1 MNCMNRNDSRYL
13 APGELAMTDLDL
25 NPVHV
30 RTLQAI
36 ARSGSFSR
44 AGETLH
50 LSQPAIS
57 HHVRHLERAVG
68 LPLLIRRGRR
78 ASPTEAGAVLLE
90 HAGRAFKVLDEA
102 REAIQRL
109 RGRVAGRVSVGTG
122 ATASIYLLPP
132 LLRRLR
138 ARYPDLDLVV
148 VTGNAGEIAAAV
160 SRGELDLG
168 IVTMPVP
175 AGRGLAISPF
185 YVDRLVAIAPPGRP
199 WRRRAPMT
207 AAELAREPMILY
219 ERGGTI
225 RRVVDDWFRRGR
237 ATPRVAMELGNAEAT
252 KKLVGAGLGLS
263 IVSEIAVKAE
273 VRAGGLSLIPL
284 RPALHRRIGIVRPR
298 DRAPRP
304 ALLALTTALESAA
317 KRARGGS
324 NP

>member
-1 MNCMNRNDSRYL
+1 MDI
-13 APGELAMTDLDL
+13 

-36 ARSGSFSR
+36 ARSGGFSR
-44 AGETLH
+44 AGEILH

-57 HHVRHLERAVG
+57 HHVRHLERVLG
-68 LPLLIRRGRR
+68 VPLLVRRGRR

-109 RGRVAGRVSVGTG
+109 RGRVAGRVTVGTG
-122 ATASIYLLPP
+122 ATASIYLLPA

-138 ARYPDLDLVV
+138 ARHPDLELVV
-148 VTGNAGEIAAAV
+148 VTGNAGEIASAV
-160 SRGELDLG
+160 SRGEIDVG
-168 IVTMPVP
+168 VVTLPIAV
-175 AGRGLAISPF
+175 GRGLLVSPF
-185 YVDRLVAIAPPGRP
+185 YVDRLVAIAPPDRR

-207 AAELAREPMILY
+207 AAELAREPVILY

-263 IVSEIAVKAE
+263 VVSEIAVKADA
-273 VRAGGLSLIPL
+273 RAGALNLIPL
-284 RPALHRRIGIVRPR
+284 RPALHRRIGIIRR
-298 DRAPRP
+298 RERSPRP
-304 ALLALTTALESAA
+304 ALLAFMTALESAA
-317 KRARGGS
+317 KRVRGGA

>member
-1 MNCMNRNDSRYL
+1 MI
-13 APGELAMTDLDL
+13 DL

-57 HHVRHLERAVG
+57 HHVRHLEHAVG
-68 LPLLIRRGRR
+68 VPLLVRRGRR
-78 ASPTEAGAVLLE
+78 ASPTEAGSVLLE
-90 HAGRAFKVLDEA
+90 HAGRAFRVLDEA

-109 RGRVAGRVSVGTG
+109 RGRVAGRVTVGTG
-122 ATASIYLLPP
+122 ATASIYLLPA
-132 LLRRLR
+132 LLRRVR
-138 ARYPDLDLVV
+138 ARYPELDLVV

-160 SRGELDLG
+160 SRGELDVG
-168 IVTMPVP
+168 VVTLPVP
-175 AGRGLAISPF
+175 AGRGLVISPF
-185 YVDRLVAIAPPGRP
+185 YIDRLVAIAPPGRP
-199 WRRRAPMT
+199 WRRRAAMT
-207 AAELAREPMILY
+207 AAELAREPVILY

-263 IVSEIAVKAE
+263 IVSEIAVKAD
-273 VRAGGLSLIPL
+273 VRAGALSLIPL

-304 ALLALTTALESAA
+304 ALVAVLTALETAA
-317 KRARGGS
+317 KRARGGTS
-324 NP
+324 P

>member
-1 MNCMNRNDSRYL
+1 MM
-13 APGELAMTDLDL
+13 DL

-44 AGETLH
+44 AGESLH

-57 HHVRHLERAVG
+57 HHVRHLEHVVG
-68 LPLLIRRGRR
+68 VPLLVRRGRR

-90 HAGRAFKVLDEA
+90 HAGRAFKVLEEA

-109 RGRVAGRVSVGTG
+109 RGRVAGRVTVGTG
-122 ATASIYLLPP
+122 ATASIYLLPA
-132 LLRRLR
+132 LLRRGR
-138 ARYPDLDLVV
+138 ARYPELDLVV
-148 VTGNAGEIAAAV
+148 DTGNSGELAAAV
-160 SRGELDLG
+160 SRGELDVG
-168 IVTMPVP
+168 VVTLPVP

-185 YVDRLVAIAPPGRP
+185 YVDRLVAIAPSGRP

-207 AAELAREPMILY
+207 AAELAREPVILY

-252 KKLVGAGLGLS
+252 KKLVSAGLGLS
-263 IVSEIAVKAE
+263 IVSEIAVKAD
-273 VRAGGLSLIPL
+273 VKAGALSLIPL
-284 RPALHRRIGIVRPR
+284 RPALHRRIGIVRRR

-304 ALLALTTALESAA
+304 ALLALLEALESAA
-317 KRARGGS
+317 KRARGGT

>member
-1 MNCMNRNDSRYL
+1 MDI
-13 APGELAMTDLDL
+13 

-36 ARSGSFSR
+36 ARSGGFSR
-44 AGETLH
+44 AGEILH

-57 HHVRHLERAVG
+57 HHVRHLERVLG
-68 LPLLIRRGRR
+68 VPLLVRRGRR

-109 RGRVAGRVSVGTG
+109 RGRVAGRVTVGTG
-122 ATASIYLLPP
+122 ATASIYLLPA

-138 ARYPDLDLVV
+138 ARHPDLELVV
-148 VTGNAGEIAAAV
+148 VTGNAGEIASAV
-160 SRGELDLG
+160 SRGELDVG
-168 IVTMPVP
+168 VVTLPIAV
-175 AGRGLAISPF
+175 GRGLLVSPF
-185 YVDRLVAIAPPGRP
+185 YVDRLVAIAPPDRR

-207 AAELAREPMILY
+207 AAELAREPVILY

-263 IVSEIAVKAE
+263 VVSEIAVKADA
-273 VRAGGLSLIPL
+273 RAGALNLIPL
-284 RPALHRRIGIVRPR
+284 RPALHRRIGIIRR
-298 DRAPRP
+298 RERSPRP
-304 ALLALTTALESAA
+304 ALLAFMTALESAA
-317 KRARGGS
+317 KRVRGGA

>member
-1 MNCMNRNDSRYL
+1 VDI
-13 APGELAMTDLDL
+13 

-36 ARSGSFSR
+36 ARSAGFSR
-44 AGETLH
+44 AGEILH

-57 HHVRHLERAVG
+57 HHVRHLERVLG
-68 LPLLIRRGRR
+68 VPLLVRRGRR
-78 ASPTEAGAVLLE
+78 ASPTEAGVVLLE
-90 HAGRAFKVLDEA
+90 HAGRAFKLLDEA

-109 RGRVAGRVSVGTG
+109 RGRVAGRVTVGTG
-122 ATASIYLLPP
+122 ATASIYLLPA

-138 ARYPDLDLVV
+138 ARHPDLELVV
-148 VTGNAGEIAAAV
+148 VTGNAGEIASAV
-160 SRGELDLG
+160 SRGELDVG
-168 IVTMPVP
+168 VVTLPIA
-175 AGRGLAISPF
+175 AGRGLLVSPF
-185 YVDRLVAIAPPGRP
+185 YVDRLVAIAPPDRR

-207 AAELAREPMILY
+207 AAELAREPVILY

-263 IVSEIAVKAE
+263 VVSEIAVKADA
-273 VRAGGLSLIPL
+273 RAGALNLIPL
-284 RPALHRRIGIVRPR
+284 RPALHRRIGIVRR
-298 DRAPRP
+298 RERSPRP
-304 ALLALTTALESAA
+304 ALLAFMTALESAA
-317 KRARGGS
+317 KRVRGGA

>member
-1 MNCMNRNDSRYL
+1 VDI
-13 APGELAMTDLDL
+13 

-36 ARSGSFSR
+36 ARSGGFSR
-44 AGETLH
+44 AGEILH

-57 HHVRHLERAVG
+57 HHVRHLERVLG
-68 LPLLIRRGRR
+68 VPLLVRRGRR

-109 RGRVAGRVSVGTG
+109 RGRVAGRVTVGTG
-122 ATASIYLLPP
+122 ATASIYLLPA

-138 ARYPDLDLVV
+138 ARHPDLELVV
-148 VTGNAGEIAAAV
+148 VTGNAGEIASAV
-160 SRGELDLG
+160 SRGELDVG
-168 IVTMPVP
+168 VVTLPIAVS
-175 AGRGLAISPF
+175 RGLLVSPF
-185 YVDRLVAIAPPGRP
+185 YVDRLVAIAPPDRR

-207 AAELAREPMILY
+207 AAELAREPVILY

-263 IVSEIAVKAE
+263 VVSEIAVKADA
-273 VRAGGLSLIPL
+273 RAGALNLIPL
-284 RPALHRRIGIVRPR
+284 RPALHRRIGIVRR
-298 DRAPRP
+298 RERLPRP
-304 ALLALTTALESAA
+304 ALLAFMTALESAA
-317 KRARGGS
+317 KRVRGGA

>member
-1 MNCMNRNDSRYL
+1 MI
-13 APGELAMTDLDL
+13 DL
-25 NPVHV
+25 NPAHV

-44 AGETLH
+44 AGESLH

-57 HHVRHLERAVG
+57 HHVRHLERVVG
-68 LPLLIRRGRR
+68 VPLLNRRGRR

-102 REAIQRL
+102 REAIHRL

-122 ATASIYLLPP
+122 ATASIYLLPA
-132 LLRRLR
+132 LLRRVR
-138 ARYPDLDLVV
+138 TRYPELDLVV
-148 VTGNAGEIAAAV
+148 VTGNSTEIAAAV
-160 SRGELDLG
+160 SRGELDVG
-168 IVTMPVP
+168 IVTLPVP
-175 AGRGLAISPF
+175 SGRGLAISPF

-207 AAELAREPMILY
+207 AGELAREPVILY

-273 VRAGGLSLIPL
+273 VKAGALSLIPL
-284 RPALHRRIGIVRPR
+284 RPALHRRIGIVRRR

-304 ALLALTTALESAA
+304 ALLAVLTALETTA
-317 KRARGGS
+317 KRTGGGTT
-324 NP
+324 P

>member
-1 MNCMNRNDSRYL
+1 M
-13 APGELAMTDLDL
+13 PLDI

-57 HHVRHLERAVG
+57 HHVRHLEREIGV
-68 LPLLIRRGRR
+68 PLLIRRGRR
-78 ASPTEAGAVLLE
+78 ASPTEAGALLLE
-90 HAGRAFKVLDEA
+90 HAGRAFKALDEA

-122 ATASIYLLPP
+122 ATLSIYVLPG

-138 ARYPDLDLVV
+138 VRHPQLELVV
-148 VTGNAGEIAAAV
+148 VTGNSGEIASAV
-160 SRGELDLG
+160 SRGELDVG
-168 IVTMPVP
+168 IVTLPVP
-175 AGRGLAISPF
+175 VGRALLISPF
-185 YVDRLVAIAPPGRP
+185 YVDRLVAIAPPGRQ

-207 AAELAREPMILY
+207 AAELAREPVILY

-237 ATPRVAMELGNAEAT
+237 ATPTIAMELGNAEAT

-263 IVSEIAVKAE
+263 IVSEVAARAE
-273 VRAGGLSLIPL
+273 ARARALNVIPL
-284 RPALHRRIGIVRPR
+284 RPALHRKIGLIRRR

-304 ALLALTTALESAA
+304 ALQAFLAALDRSPR
-317 KRARGGS
+317 RARGG
-324 NP
+324 PKP

>member
-1 MNCMNRNDSRYL
+1 MM
-13 APGELAMTDLDL
+13 DL

-44 AGETLH
+44 AGESLH

-57 HHVRHLERAVG
+57 HHVRHLEHVVG
-68 LPLLIRRGRR
+68 VPLLVRRGRR

-90 HAGRAFKVLDEA
+90 HAGRAFKVLEEA

-109 RGRVAGRVSVGTG
+109 RGRVAGRVTVGTG
-122 ATASIYLLPP
+122 ATASIYLLPA
-132 LLRRLR
+132 LLRRVR
-138 ARYPDLDLVV
+138 ARYPELDLVV
-148 VTGNAGEIAAAV
+148 VTGNSGEIAAAV
-160 SRGELDLG
+160 SRGELDVG
-168 IVTMPVP
+168 VVTLPVP

-207 AAELAREPMILY
+207 AAELAREPVILY

-252 KKLVGAGLGLS
+252 KKLVSAGLGLS
-263 IVSEIAVKAE
+263 IVSEIAVKAD
-273 VRAGGLSLIPL
+273 VKAGALSLIPL
-284 RPALHRRIGIVRPR
+284 RPALHRRIGIVRRR

-304 ALLALTTALESAA
+304 ALLALLEALESAA
-317 KRARGGS
+317 KRARGGT

>member
-1 MNCMNRNDSRYL
+1 MDI
-13 APGELAMTDLDL
+13 

-30 RTLQAI
+30 RTLQTI
-36 ARSGSFSR
+36 ARSGGFSR
-44 AGETLH
+44 AGEILH

-57 HHVRHLERAVG
+57 HHVRHLERVLG
-68 LPLLIRRGRR
+68 VPLLVRRGRR

-109 RGRVAGRVSVGTG
+109 RGRVAGRVTVGTG
-122 ATASIYLLPP
+122 ATASIYLLPA

-138 ARYPDLDLVV
+138 TRHPDLELVV
-148 VTGNAGEIAAAV
+148 VTGNAGEIASAV
-160 SRGELDLG
+160 SRGELDVG
-168 IVTMPVP
+168 VVTLPIAV
-175 AGRGLAISPF
+175 GRGLLVSPF
-185 YVDRLVAIAPPGRP
+185 YVDRLVAIAPPDRR

-207 AAELAREPMILY
+207 AAELAREPVILY

-263 IVSEIAVKAE
+263 VVSEIAVKADA
-273 VRAGGLSLIPL
+273 RAGALNLIPL
-284 RPALHRRIGIVRPR
+284 RPALHRRIGIVRR
-298 DRAPRP
+298 RERSPRP
-304 ALLALTTALESAA
+304 ALLAFMTALESAA
-317 KRARGGS
+317 KRVRGGA

>member
-1 MNCMNRNDSRYL
+1 MDV
-13 APGELAMTDLDL
+13 

-57 HHVRHLERAVG
+57 HHVRHLERVVG
-68 LPLLIRRGRR
+68 VPLLVRRGRR
-78 ASPTEAGAVLLE
+78 ASPTEAGAMLLE

-109 RGRVAGRVSVGTG
+109 QGRVAGRVTVGTG

-132 LLRRLR
+132 VLRRVR
-138 ARYPDLDLVV
+138 ARYPGLEPVV
-148 VTGNAGEIAAAV
+148 VTGNAGEIASAV
-160 SRGELDLG
+160 ARGELDVG
-168 IVTMPVP
+168 VVTLPIPVS
-175 AGRGLAISPF
+175 RGLLVSPF
-185 YVDRLVAIAPPGRP
+185 YVDRLVAIAPAERR
-199 WRRRAPMT
+199 WRRRAAMS
-207 AAELAREPMILY
+207 AAELAREPVILY

-237 ATPRVAMELGNAEAT
+237 ATPRIAMELGNAEAT

-263 IVSEIAVKAE
+263 VVSEVA
-273 VRAGGLSLIPL
+273 VRADARAGTLSLIPL
-284 RPALHRRIGIVRPR
+284 RPALHRRIGIVRRR
-298 DRAPRP
+298 DRWPRP
-304 ALLALTTALESAA
+304 ALAAFLTELERAA
-317 KRARGGS
+317 KHARGGVH
-324 NP
+324 P

>member
-1 MNCMNRNDSRYL
+1 MDI
-13 APGELAMTDLDL
+13 

-57 HHVRHLERAVG
+57 HHVRHLEREVG
-68 LPLLIRRGRR
+68 VPLLVRRGRR
-78 ASPTEAGAVLLE
+78 ASPTEAGAILLD
-90 HAGRAFKVLDEA
+90 HAGRAFRVLDQA

-122 ATASIYLLPP
+122 ATASIYLLPA
-132 LLRRLR
+132 LLRRVR
-138 ARYPDLDLVV
+138 ARHPQLELVV
-148 VTGNAGEIAAAV
+148 VTGNAGEIAGAV
-160 SRGELDLG
+160 SRGELDVG
-168 IVTMPVP
+168 VVTLPVP
-175 AGRGLAISPF
+175 VGRALLVSLF
-185 YVDRLVAIAPPGRP
+185 YVDRLVAIAPPGRR

-207 AAELAREPMILY
+207 AAELAREPVILY

-237 ATPRVAMELGNAEAT
+237 ATPRIAMELGNAEAT

-263 IVSEIAVKAE
+263 IVSEVAAKPEA
-273 VRAGGLSLIPL
+273 RAGALNLIPL
-284 RPALHRRIGIVRPR
+284 RPALHRKIGIIRRR
-298 DRAPRP
+298 DPTPRP
-304 ALLALTTALESAA
+304 ALQAFMIALERAA
-317 KRARGGS
+317 KRARGGA

>member
-1 MNCMNRNDSRYL
+1 MIRDTAQKIIDGMERSTVDI
-13 APGELAMTDLDL
+13 

-68 LPLLIRRGRR
+68 VPLLIRRGRR
-78 ASPTEAGAVLLE
+78 AAPTEAGALLLE
-90 HAGRAFKVLDEA
+90 HAGRAFRVLDEA

-109 RGRVAGRVSVGTG
+109 QGRVAGRVTVGTG
-122 ATASIYLLPP
+122 ATASIYLLPAI
-132 LLRRLR
+132 LRRLR
-138 ARYPDLDLVV
+138 ARHPRLELVV
-148 VTGNAGEIAAAV
+148 VTGNADEIAAAV
-160 SRGELDLG
+160 SRGELDVG
-168 IVTMPVP
+168 VVTLPV
-175 AGRGLAISPF
+175 AVGRGLLVSPF
-185 YVDRLVAIAPPGRP
+185 YVDRLVAIAPPGAR
-199 WRRRAPMT
+199 RARRAPMT
-207 AAELAREPMILY
+207 AAELAREPVILY

-237 ATPRVAMELGNAEAT
+237 ATPHVAMELGNAEAT

-263 IVSEIAVKAE
+263 IVSEIAVKADA
-273 VRAGGLSLIPL
+273 RAGALSLIPL
-284 RPALHRRIGIVRPR
+284 RPALHRRIGIVRRR

-304 ALLALTTALESAA
+304 ALQALVTALEAA
-317 KRARGGS
+317 ANRARGGA

>member
-1 MNCMNRNDSRYL
+1 MDI
-13 APGELAMTDLDL
+13 

-44 AGETLH
+44 AGESLH

-57 HHVRHLERAVG
+57 HHIRHLERVIG
-68 LPLLIRRGRR
+68 VPLLIRRGRR

-90 HAGRAFKVLDEA
+90 HAGRAFKALDEA
-102 REAIQRL
+102 HEAIQRL
-109 RGRVAGRVSVGTG
+109 RGQVAGRVTVGTG
-122 ATASIYLLPP
+122 ATASIYLLPA

-138 ARYPDLDLVV
+138 ARFPALDLVV
-148 VTGNAGEIAAAV
+148 VTGNAGEITSAV
-160 SRGELDLG
+160 TRGELDIG
-168 IVTMPVP
+168 IVTLPIP
-175 AGRGLAISPF
+175 AGRGLLVAPF
-185 YVDRLVAIAPPGRP
+185 YVDRLVAIAPPERRG
-199 WRRRAPMT
+199 RRRAPMT
-207 AAELAREPMILY
+207 AAELARQPVILY

-237 ATPRVAMELGNAEAT
+237 AVPHVAMELGNAEAT

-273 VRAGGLSLIPL
+273 ARAGALRLIPL
-284 RPALHRRIGIVRPR
+284 RPTLVRRIAVVRRR

-304 ALLALTTALESAA
+304 ALLAFMTELERAA
-317 KRARGGS
+317 RRGSGRA

>member
-1 MNCMNRNDSRYL
+1 MYLIQDNDRKS
-13 APGELAMTDLDL
+13 TDSVDI

-36 ARSGSFSR
+36 ARSGGFSR
-44 AGETLH
+44 AGEILH

-57 HHVRHLERAVG
+57 HHVRHLERVLG
-68 LPLLIRRGRR
+68 VPLLVRRGRR

-109 RGRVAGRVSVGTG
+109 RGRVAGRVTVGTG
-122 ATASIYLLPP
+122 ATASIYLLPA

-138 ARYPDLDLVV
+138 ARHPDLELVV
-148 VTGNAGEIAAAV
+148 VTGNAGEIASAV
-160 SRGELDLG
+160 SRGELDVG
-168 IVTMPVP
+168 VVTLPIAV
-175 AGRGLAISPF
+175 GRGLLVSPF
-185 YVDRLVAIAPPGRP
+185 YVDRLVAIAPPDRR

-207 AAELAREPMILY
+207 AAELAREPVILY

-263 IVSEIAVKAE
+263 VVSEIAVKADA
-273 VRAGGLSLIPL
+273 RAGALNLIPL
-284 RPALHRRIGIVRPR
+284 RPALHRRIGIVRR
-298 DRAPRP
+298 RERSPRP
-304 ALLALTTALESAA
+304 ALLAFMTALESAA
-317 KRARGGS
+317 KRVRGGA

>member
-1 MNCMNRNDSRYL
+1 MLPHTREGTHSVDI
-13 APGELAMTDLDL
+13 

-36 ARSGSFSR
+36 ARSGGFSR
-44 AGETLH
+44 AGEILH

-57 HHVRHLERAVG
+57 HHVRHLERVLG
-68 LPLLIRRGRR
+68 VPLLVRRGRR

-109 RGRVAGRVSVGTG
+109 RGRVAGRVTVGTG
-122 ATASIYLLPP
+122 ATASIYLLPA

-138 ARYPDLDLVV
+138 ARHPDLELVV
-148 VTGNAGEIAAAV
+148 VTGNAGEIASAV
-160 SRGELDLG
+160 SRGELDVG
-168 IVTMPVP
+168 VVTLPIAV
-175 AGRGLAISPF
+175 GRGLLVSPF
-185 YVDRLVAIAPPGRP
+185 YVDRLVAIAPPDRR

-207 AAELAREPMILY
+207 AAELAREPVILY

-263 IVSEIAVKAE
+263 VVSEIAVKADA
-273 VRAGGLSLIPL
+273 RAGALNLIPL
-284 RPALHRRIGIVRPR
+284 RPALHRRIGIIRR
-298 DRAPRP
+298 RERSPRP
-304 ALLALTTALESAA
+304 ALLAFMTALESAA
-317 KRARGGS
+317 KRVRGGA